1 MSRIRKNFPWFFP
14 SYNIILGYLH
24 DCIKFIKFNT
34 NNNYLGNK
42 KKHEAIIIRMS
53 HGLEKAFSLPTPK
66 KSFGKANSAQLIIE
80 LTNYYEKYG
89 YDNLVKSS
97 IDVLVHYK
105 EYHIANKIEHFDDV
119 YSLIDS
125 LIQDISEYKIED
137 KKLGGITK
145 ILKQD
150 IVSTNMEIDFKKFF
164 YMRYS
169 VRDFSVED
177 EISDDLIMQATS
189 LALKTPSACNRQAW
203 KVHVFKGKK
212 AKEILQ
218 YQNGNGGFTQSI
230 ETVLLITGLT
240 TSFSNAERNQVF
252 IDGGLFSM
260 SLMLA
265 FHSFSVGT
273 CPLNTAYK
281 VKDEKLLYEKMNI
294 PEDEVPIMML
304 AVGHLKESF
313 LVSNSP
319 RKISEDI
326 LRWHN
331 V

>member
-1 MSRIRKNFPWFFP
+1 MNYIRRKFPWFFP
-14 SYNIILGYLH
+14 SYNIVLGYLH

-34 NNNYLGNK
+34 NNNYIGNR
-42 KKHEAIIIRMS
+42 KKHEAIIIRVS

-66 KSFGKANSAQLIIE
+66 KSFGKVSSIQLILE
-80 LTNYYEKYG
+80 LTKYYEKYG

-119 YSLIDS
+119 YSLIDN
-125 LIQDISEYKIED
+125 LIQNILEYKIED
-137 KKLGGITK
+137 KKLGGVTK

-150 IVSTNMEIDFKKFF
+150 IIAINMKIDFEKFF
-164 YMRYS
+164 YLRYS
-169 VRDFSVED
+169 IRDFSTEN
-177 EISDDLIMQATS
+177 EILDDLIIQATDI
-189 LALKTPSACNRQAW
+189 ALKTPSACNRQAW
-203 KVHVFKGKK
+203 KVHIFKEEK

-218 YQNGNGGFTQSI
+218 YQNGNGGFAQNI
-230 ETVLLITGLT
+230 GTVLLITGLI

-252 IDGGLFSM
+252 VDGGLFSM

-273 CPLNTAYK
+273 CPLNTAYT
-281 VKDEKLLYEKMNI
+281 VKDEKLLYEKMDI

-304 AVGHLKESF
+304 AVGHLKKSF

-326 LRWHN
+326 LKWHN